1 MGVGRRELRGS
12 FQGEFV
18 LLGVRSSIAA
28 VGSVYCN
35 GFVVEQPTLGRYS
48 HLVGNENVLE
58 VGVIH
63 KHTFA
68 HGGDGI
74 GHLEG
79 DVCLSSGIDQQL
91 SLIAVVEYAILRGK
105 GGIAF
110 GHLELLQVGVIGKCV
125 VHLVDILQSSREGD
139 ACKSVGIVPIA
150 HIVIQSGGGK
160 TPEVVRNVQGSIC
173 AGVAADGNTVVIGEH
188 IVPFRF

>member
-1 MGVGRRELRGS
+1 M
-12 FQGEFV
+12 
-18 LLGVRSSIAA
+18 LGVHSSVAA

-35 GFVVEQPTLGRYS
+35 GVVVEQPILGRYS

-105 GGIAF
+105 GEVAF
-110 GHLELLQVGVIGKCV
+110 IHLKLLQAGEILECVGDV
-125 VHLVDILQSSREGD
+125 VNVLHRGGEGNGLHLTHTGMVEQLGGQR
-139 ACKSVGIVPIA
+139 C
-150 HIVIQSGGGK
+150 GGK
-160 TPEVVRNVQGSIC
+160 AAEGVGDVPMGIGALVV
-173 AGVAADGNTVVIGEH
+173 ADGNTVVIGEH